1 MSDTA
6 LRLAHFHHHRQHK
19 GARKHRVGEATPEP
33 TRRPAR
39 WGRDR
44 DATGLKHAN
53 PVARAMGQVSLCS
66 CLDVLLS
73 RSCTAQSSR
82 RRRRAGW
89 TSNDPATGMV
99 QASHGKSRPRLSL
112 G

>member
-6 LRLAHFHHHRQHK
+6 LRLAHFHHHRPHK

-39 WGRDR
+39 WGRNR
-44 DATGLKHAN
+44 DAAGLKHAN

-66 CLDVLLS
+66 WLDLALPNPPGMCNVHIGRAMILPQAWS
-73 RSCTAQSSR
+73 RSVTA
-82 RRRRAGW
+82 
-89 TSNDPATGMV
+89 
-99 QASHGKSRPRLSL
+99 K
-112 G
+112 